1 MLSTISENVFI
12 QEKFMVLRYSI
23 ISVMVFL
30 LIIPVINYAGNT
42 GKIAGFI
49 KDKDSGDPLPGSNVY
64 IESRW
69 ENDRE
74 IPLEIPT
81 GAATDQDGYYF
92 ILNLRPGFYTAKV
105 TYIGYREE
113 IKTQVKVEV
122 DKTTR
127 LDFQLQP
134 QIIEGEDVIVTAYQA
149 TKVER
154 DLTATKQVYDI
165 AETQTIAGVA
175 DLTDILEL
183 QADVV
188 DDHFRGG
195 RLGESAYLLGGATIV
210 NPLDNSR
217 AFNPMVIGLDQVE
230 VYTSGFSA
238 EYGNAQSGVVNMVTK
253 EGSSVWQTRLE
264 ISGTMPHYKT
274 WNGSV
279 YDLNN
284 LIFYSIL
291 MNNEEWLN
299 EDPLDPGHPLWDNGY
314 GVTKYLPPRNVWP
327 PNPLSHEDSL
337 RMAEFGRIMWMQSIR
352 EAGLTNN
359 KATDYR
365 FDLSTGGPVAENAKI
380 FIAMRQNM
388 ITSLVPTPT
397 PDLERQI
404 MANMI
409 YSPRVVDKIKFTLVY
424 DNNFNN
430 YLDSNWERWMFD
442 QALSITKRTNTTW
455 NFSLE
460 WNHSFGA
467 RTFANMNV
475 NLLHLKES
483 DRIDLLKDNQLL
495 EDYSNNR
502 NWVDYTGPS
511 NHRVGR
517 PSDDRGD
524 HRTLTYYTNGSLTS
538 QVNRSNLLKSGLQF
552 YYYDVKVDY
561 QNNVTDPGS
570 MENQRFNAYPYE
582 GSVYLQD
589 KMEYEGFIANLGM
602 RFDFYDL
609 KTDYYTNKFYP
620 LANPNAKARTAL
632 YTRLQPRLGFSFP
645 VSEIT
650 VFHLNYGT
658 FTQRPNFNQ
667 LFYNGI
673 SDASLTLGNPRLE
686 PENTKAY
693 DVGIVH
699 RLAPGVQLDVSAYYK
714 DVKNLVQNA
723 YFTNRANESYLT
735 YVNLDY
741 ADIKGFHLS
750 LERTVGSFR
759 GQIRYNF
766 ESATGKS
773 GNPDNL
779 DVAPIFSE
787 EQNPELE
794 QLSERFPED
803 VYLDYDRTHKLVI
816 NLRYLVSP
824 GKGWDFL
831 GIHLFSDISLS
842 TTFRL
847 STGRP
852 YTYDESGEGL
862 KFNKRT
868 PTERELRVRLEKSLR
883 FGNTRL
889 TGYFEGFNLLN
900 EKFWHYSRTFND
912 DRNVIRWE
920 TLPDREKILVED
932 QFAPYVTRQD
942 VYLLRNEPRNYR
954 LGLIFRF

>member
-1 MLSTISENVFI
+1 MT
-12 QEKFMVLRYSI
+12 QEIFMVFRDFI
-23 ISVMVFL
+23 IFILIFL
-30 LIIPVINYAGNT
+30 FFLTATNYAGNT

-49 KDKDSGDPLPGSNVY
+49 KDQDSGESLTGANIY

-81 GAATDQDGYYF
+81 GAATDSDGYFF
-92 ILNLRPGFYTAKV
+92 ILNLRPGFYTVKV
-105 TYIGYREE
+105 SYIGYRDEM
-113 IKTQVKVEV
+113 KTHVKVEV
-122 DKTTR
+122 DKTTH
-127 LDFQLQP
+127 LDFRLQS
-134 QIIEGEDVIVTAYQA
+134 QIIEGEDVIVTAYQD

-165 AETQTIAGVA
+165 AEAQTIAGIA

-195 RLGESAYLLGGATIV
+195 RLGESTYLLGGATIV

-217 AFNPMVIGLDQVE
+217 AFNPIVTGLDQVE

-253 EGSSVWQTRLE
+253 EGTSIWQTRFEL
-264 ISGTMPHYKT
+264 SGTMPYYKT
-274 WNGSV
+274 WSGSL
-279 YDLNN
+279 YDLDN
-284 LIFYSIL
+284 LHFFSIL
-291 MNNEEWLN
+291 MDNEEWLK

-327 PNPLSHEDSL
+327 PDPLTHEDSL
-337 RMAEFGRIMWMQSIR
+337 RMAEIGRLMWMQSLR
-352 EAGLTNN
+352 QAGLTDN

-365 FDLSTGGPVAENAKI
+365 FDLSTGGPVADKARI
-380 FIAMRQNM
+380 FIAMRQDM
-388 ITSLVPTPT
+388 ITPLVPTPT

-404 MANMI
+404 MANMT
-409 YSPRVVDKIKFTLVY
+409 YTPAVEDKIKFTLLY
-424 DNNFNN
+424 DNTFYN

-442 QALSITKRTNTTW
+442 QALSISKRTNTSW
-455 NFSLE
+455 NYTLE
-460 WNHSFGA
+460 WDHSFGA
-467 RTFANMNV
+467 RTFMNLNL
-475 NLLHLKES
+475 NLLNLKES
-483 DRIDLLKDNQLL
+483 DRIDLLGDDQLL

-502 NWVDYTGPS
+502 TWVDYTGPS

-524 HRTLTYYTNGSLTS
+524 RQTMAYYVNANATS
-538 QVNRSNLLKSGLQF
+538 QVNRSNLLKSGIQF
-552 YYYDVKVDY
+552 FYYDVNVDY
-561 QNNVTDPGS
+561 QNNATDPGS
-570 MENQRFNAYPYE
+570 VENQRFNAFPFE
-582 GSVYLQD
+582 GAIYFQD

-609 KTDYYTNKFYP
+609 QTEYYTNQFYP
-620 LANPNAKARTAL
+620 LSDPDAKAGTSL

-645 VSEIT
+645 VSELT

-673 SDASLTLGNPRLE
+673 SDASITLGNPRLK

-693 DVGIVH
+693 DIGIVH
-699 RLAPGVQLDVSAYYK
+699 RLGPGIQLDISAYYK

-723 YFTNRANESYLT
+723 YYTNRANESYLT
-735 YVNLDY
+735 YINLDY

-750 LERTVGSFR
+750 LERTVGTFR
-759 GQIRYNF
+759 GHIRYNF

-794 QLSERFPED
+794 ELSERFPED
-803 VYLDYDRTHKLVI
+803 VYLDYDRTHKVVI
-816 NLRYLVSP
+816 NLRYLVP
-824 GKGWDFL
+824 QGKGPSLFGVHFLSDF
-831 GIHLFSDISLS
+831 SLS

-868 PTERELRVRLEKSLR
+868 PTERELRLRLEKSLR
-883 FGNTRL
+883 FGTTRL
-889 TGYFEGFNLLN
+889 TAYLEGFNLLN

-920 TLPDREKILVED
+920 TLSNQEEILVEN
-932 QFAPYVTRQD
+932 QFTPYVTRQD
-942 VYLLRNEPRNYR
+942 VYLLRNEPRHYR